1 MRAVVLILRWG
12 LDTGPALTC
21 VNGISHAGRFAG
33 RHCKVR
39 EGETPRGGHVVSK
52 DRDTR
57 LVRMPNWVELMDRV
71 DVISKMTW
79 VNLKVTR
86 SPQ

>member
-1 MRAVVLILRWG
+1 MLSTCAVVLILGWG

-33 RHCKVR
+33 RHCKVG
-39 EGETPRGGHVVSK
+39 EGETPRGDHVVSK

-57 LVRMPNWVELMDRV
+57 LVRMPNWVDLNRP
-71 DVISKMTW
+71 S
-79 VNLKVTR
+79 
-86 SPQ
+86 